1 MSMGVFFAV
10 KNRSK
15 MELCWVADVSMAEKL
30 KVIKVETT
38 LRFEGLPSAREIPN
52 KKVKVQLPQAG
63 GTIFTVIMST
73 RSWRRA
79 KASAA
84 EFVNWSGII
93 TSEDLS
99 KNEHGWRL
107 SEAGVKILET
117 EVKQPEEEIELVE
130 LPDPNAIE
138 PKVLKVDTKIR
149 FAGLPKAKPMPDKK
163 VKVQLTRE
171 EDGIVFSAF
180 LNTKTWRKAEADAK
194 EFKHWVGV
202 ISGRFGTNEQEAE
215 LMEAGV
221 KIYEMESLPPKKKE
235 EELVIES

>member
-1 MSMGVFFAV
+1 
-10 KNRSK
+10 
-15 MELCWVADVSMAEKL
+15 MAEKL
-30 KVIKVETT
+30 KIIKVETT
-38 LRFEGLPSAREIPN
+38 LRFEGLPSAREMPN
-52 KKVKVQLPQAG
+52 KKVKVQLPQAD
-63 GTIFTVIMST
+63 GTIFTVILST

-79 KASAA
+79 KVSAA
-84 EFVNWSGII
+84 EFANWSGLI

-99 KNEHGWRL
+99 KDRHGWRL

-117 EVKQPEEEIELVE
+117 EVKPSTAEIEPVE
-130 LPDPNAIE
+130 IVEVIEPVEAVEPIEIE

-171 EDGIVFSAF
+171 EDGVVFSAF
-180 LNTKTWRKAEADAK
+180 LNAKTWRKAEADAK
-194 EFKHWVGV
+194 AFKHWVGV

-221 KIYEMESLPPKKKE
+221 KIYEMESLPPKKE
-235 EELVIES
+235 QEELVTES